1 MTKSDL
7 LFDVASGVAV
17 VTLNRP
23 DAMNALT
30 LLMIHALTE
39 QLRDWAKDDSISAV
53 VVGAGRG
60 GRFARVAIFAP
71 FMTHVK
77 KLGG

>member
-39 QLRDWAKDDSISAV
+39 
-53 VVGAGRG
+53 
-60 GRFARVAIFAP
+60 
-71 FMTHVK
+71 
-77 KLGG
+77 